1 MLRMSQV
8 HVIRH
13 KVFGEGLSIRSVA
26 AEMGVS
32 RNTVRRYLEESEPVR
47 REQAP
52 RQAPRREE
60 AARRIDELLAEVDG
74 RLSGKQRLTGTRIME
89 MLRDR
94 GYEGG
99 ITTVREALAERT
111 RRSRE
116 VYIPLVHRPGDE
128 AQVDFFELVV
138 DLGGERHS
146 VWLFVM
152 HLPYSGWD
160 FVWIYERCNQIAFLD
175 GHVRAFEQFG
185 GVPLRIVYD
194 NLTAAV
200 KRRVGIH
207 RELTDRFLALASHY
221 LFEPCF
227 ARPGEGHDKGAVER
241 RGQTVRLRFFTPIPA
256 GESLE
261 EIALDAQKRIDKAA
275 VETEIAG
282 GSTTVAQRFEQERAL
297 FSQLPATPFRAER
310 DTPVIAT
317 RQSLVAVEGA
327 NYSVPSNWA
336 GCTVMAYVGVATV
349 RLEYRGESFTVA
361 KAPKGA
367 RVVKYLHYEKE
378 LARKPQAVRQVAPEL
393 LSELGEPYTV
403 LWQELCERYSQ
414 SVASRVLAALI
425 GLRSEHGA
433 EKARER
439 LEALLSRPSLA
450 GHDAK
455 PNRPTVAPIELPA
468 RLAAVEIHSGVAAD
482 YDQLLVVG
490 GRR

>member
-13 KVFGEGLSIRSVA
+13 KVFVEECSIRSVA
-26 AEMGVS
+26 SDMGVS
-32 RNTVRRYLEESEPVR
+32 RNTVRKYLEQSEPER
-47 REQAP
+47 REHGPRPAP
-52 RQAPRREE
+52 LREE
-60 AARRIDELLAEVDG
+60 AARRIDELLADLDG
-74 RLSGKQRLTGTRIME
+74 RLSGKQRLTGTRILQ
-89 MLRDR
+89 MLRER

-99 ITTVREALAERT
+99 ITTIREALAERK

-116 VYIPLVHRPGDE
+116 VYVPLVHRPGEE

-138 DLGGERHS
+138 DLGNERHS

-185 GVPLRIVYD
+185 GVPHRIVYD
-194 NLTAAV
+194 NLSAAV

-207 RELTDRFLALASHY
+207 RELTDRFLALSSHY

-241 RGQTVRLRFFTPIPA
+241 RGQTVRLRFFTPIPS

-261 EIALDAQKRIDKAA
+261 QIARHTQKRIDEAA
-275 VETEIAG
+275 VETKIAD
-282 GSTTVAQRFEQERAL
+282 GSTVAQRLEQERAL
-297 FSQLPATPFRAER
+297 FSPLPATAFRAER

-327 NYSVPSNWA
+327 TYSVPSNWA
-336 GCTVMAYVGVATV
+336 GSTVMAYVGVATV

-361 KAPKGA
+361 KAPKGG

-393 LSELGEPYTV
+393 LSELGEPYTA
-403 LWQELCERYSQ
+403 LWQELCDRYSE
-414 SVASRVLAALI
+414 SVAARVLAALI

-439 LEALLSRPSLA
+439 LEALLKHTA
-450 GHDAK
+450 VVGHGAESD
-455 PNRPTVAPIELPA
+455 RPTVAQIDLPA
-468 RLAAVEIHSGVAAD
+468 RLASVEIHSGVAAD
-482 YDQLLVVG
+482 YDQLLIPG

>member
-13 KVFGEGLSIRSVA
+13 KVFVEGLSIRSVA

-32 RNTVRRYLEESEPVR
+32 RNTVRRYLDESEPVR
-47 REQAP
+47 REHAP
-52 RQAPRREE
+52 RRAPRREE
-60 AARRIDELLAEVDG
+60 AARRIDELLAEVNG
-74 RLSGKQRLTGTRIME
+74 RLSGKQRLTGTRIVE
-89 MLRDR
+89 MLCER

-99 ITTVREALAERT
+99 ITTVREVLAERM
-111 RRSRE
+111 RGSRE
-116 VYIPLVHRPGDE
+116 VYIPLVHRPGEE

-138 DLGGERHS
+138 DLGGKRHS

-160 FVWIYERCNQIAFLD
+160 CVWIYERCNQIAFLD
-175 GHVRAFEQFG
+175 GHVRAFEKLG

-241 RGQTVRLRFFTPIPA
+241 RGQTIRLRFFTPIPA

-261 EIALDAQKRIDKAA
+261 QIARHAQKRIDEAA
-275 VETEIAG
+275 VKTKIAD
-282 GSTTVAQRFEQERAL
+282 GSTVAQRFEQERAV
-297 FSQLPATPFRAER
+297 FSPLPATAFRAER
-310 DTPVIAT
+310 ATPVIAT

-327 NYSVPSNWA
+327 TYSVPSNWA
-336 GCTVMAYVGVATV
+336 GCTIMAYVAVATV
-349 RLEYRGESFTVA
+349 RLEYRGETFTVA
-361 KAPKGA
+361 KAPKGG

-393 LSELGEPYTV
+393 LSELGEPYTA
-403 LWQELCERYSQ
+403 LWQQLCERYSH

-433 EKARER
+433 DKARER
-439 LEALLSRPSLA
+439 LEALLSGPHLA
-450 GHDAK
+450 GYEAK
-455 PNRPTVAPIELPA
+455 PNRPTVGPIDLPA
-468 RLAAVEIHSGVAAD
+468 RLAAVEIQSGVAAD
-482 YDQLLVVG
+482 YDQLLIVG

>member
-13 KVFGEGLSIRSVA
+13 KVLVEECSIRSVA

-32 RNTVRRYLEESEPVR
+32 RNTVRRYLDESEPVR
-47 REQAP
+47 REH
-52 RQAPRREE
+52 APRRAPVREE
-60 AARRIDELLAEVDG
+60 VARRIDELFSEVDG
-74 RLSGKQRLTGTRIME
+74 RLCGKQRLTGTRILE
-89 MLRDR
+89 MLRER

-99 ITTVREALAERT
+99 VTTVREVLAERA

-116 VYIPLVHRPGDE
+116 VYIPLVHRPGEE

-138 DLGGERHS
+138 DLGDERHS

-175 GHVRAFEQFG
+175 GHVRAFERFG
-185 GVPLRIVYD
+185 GVPRRIVYD

-200 KRRVGIH
+200 KRRIGIH

-241 RGQTVRLRFFTPIPA
+241 RGQTVRLRFFTPIPV

-261 EIALDAQKRIDKAA
+261 QIARQAQKRIDEAA
-275 VETEIAG
+275 VETKIAD
-282 GSTTVAQRFEQERAL
+282 GSTVAQRLEQERVL
-297 FSQLPATPFRAER
+297 FSPLPETVFRAER

-327 NYSVPSNWA
+327 TYSVPSNWA

-349 RLEYRGESFTVA
+349 RLEYRGESFTVK
-361 KAPKGA
+361 KAPKGG

-393 LSELGEPYTV
+393 LGELGEPYTA
-403 LWQELCERYSQ
+403 LWRELCEHYSQ
-414 SVASRVLAALI
+414 SVAARVLAALI

-433 EKARER
+433 ENARER
-439 LEALLSRPSLA
+439 LEALLSRTSLD
-450 GHDAK
+450 GQDAE
-455 PNRPTVAPIELPA
+455 PGMPTVAPIKLPA
-468 RLAAVEIHSGVAAD
+468 KLAAVEIHSGVAAD
-482 YDQLLVVG
+482 YDQLLVGG